1 MRVASRWALG
11 STPTLS
17 VQARRGRDDA
27 LERLGIRWSRNDT
40 TCLYPLFKLPPLF
53 GRTPVGATAPAGF
66 SPPIMRTR
74 DGQGFKGI

>member
-11 STPTLS
+11 STPMLS

-40 TCLYPLFKLPPLF
+40 TCLYPLFKLPPLL
-53 GRTPVGATAPAGF
+53 VGHL
-66 SPPIMRTR
+66 
-74 DGQGFKGI
+74 